1 MDAKKL
7 KKMNREDLL
16 ELLLEETRR
25 NEELEAKLN
34 ERTIK
39 LEKAGSIAEASLALN
54 NVFES
59 AQKAADEYVASIKA
73 IYEEATEQLA
83 KVKARAASSNG
94 VNSEKE

>member
-83 KVKARAASSNG
+83 KVKARAASNNG

>member
-39 LEKAGSIAEASLALN
+39 LEKAGSS
-54 NVFES
+54 
-59 AQKAADEYVASIKA
+59 
-73 IYEEATEQLA
+73 T
-83 KVKARAASSNG
+83 RC
-94 VNSEKE
+94 